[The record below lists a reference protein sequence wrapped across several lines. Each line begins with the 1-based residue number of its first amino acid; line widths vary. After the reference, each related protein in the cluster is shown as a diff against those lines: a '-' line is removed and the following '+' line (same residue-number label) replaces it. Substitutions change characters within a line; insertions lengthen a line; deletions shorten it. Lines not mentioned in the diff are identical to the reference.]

1 MRNNQ
6 PLTFTDKERICERI
20 FTQEGPFW
28 HLYTDGTKMQ
38 NIFNSDEDFEF
49 GLNLLAVSKCR
60 NPEVKIIAFELMKN
74 HLHMVLSGKADGC
87 MKMFYDYKRRLR
99 RVFRQS
105 GRIVDWRTF
114 DADLIHIDNLKSLR
128 NEIIYVHRNAFV
140 AHALYTPYN
149 YPWGSGVAYFN
160 PMFNEIPTTDFNR
173 MTYDDRRAYAHV
185 RDIRGLDRLKF
196 QGSRVYI
203 PSFCNINL
211 GESLFNDPRSYF
223 NALTRNAEAF
233 SEIATRLKDSIFLT
247 DDEMFA
253 AALRYAVQEFNIKQ
267 LALLNPEQKIHLAK
281 ELHFRYKASNQQLR
295 RILKLEIALLNEMF
309 PNP

>member
-6 PLTFTDKERICERI
+6 LLTFTEKERICIET

-38 NIFNSDEDFEF
+38 NIFNTDEDFEL

-74 HLHMVLSGKADGC
+74 HLHMVLSSLSDGC
-87 MKMFYDYKRRLR
+87 LKMFDDYKRRLI
-99 RVFRQS
+99 RVFKQS

-149 YPWGSGVAYFN
+149 YPWGSGIAYFN
-160 PMFNEIPTTDFNR
+160 PVFNEIPTTEFNR

-185 RDIRGLDRLKF
+185 RDINGLERLRF

-211 GESLFNDPRSYF
+211 GESLFIDPRSYF
-223 NALTRNAEAF
+223 YSLTRNAETF
-233 SEIATRLKDSIFLT
+233 REIAARLKDSVFLT
-247 DDEMFA
+247 DDEIFA
-253 AALRYAVQEFNIKQ
+253 AALRYATEEFGVKQ
-267 LALLNPEQKIHLAK
+267 LAILNAAQRVQLAK
-281 ELHFRYKASNQQLR
+281 EMHFKYNASKQQLR
-295 RILKLEIALLNEMF
+295 RMLKLESALLNEMF